1 MRKEQH
7 PCLTSEQATLAT
19 GEARSLTLPGPQVP
33 AQSMAATFYWS
44 APALASEWPWHVASP
59 WAATR

>member
-19 GEARSLTLPGPQVP
+19 GEARSLTSPGPQVP

-44 APALASEWPWHVASP
+44 ARGLASEWPWHVASP